1 MEVQMKYYFL
11 IFLFVF
17 GMLFVGC
24 KSSQSSKDDNKPQ
37 FITTP
42 TGLQYIDLKM
52 GQGDIPSIGQRVIVH
67 YVSYLENGKE
77 FDNSRTRNKPY
88 KFTLGANEV
97 IKGWDEGVQ
106 TMRVGGIRKL
116 IIPPELAW
124 GSRSMGDEIPPNST
138 IIIEVELLGIE
149 K

>member
-1 MEVQMKYYFL
+1 MKYYFL
-11 IFLFVF
+11 LVLFVI
-17 GMLFVGC
+17 GMLLGSC
-24 KSSQSSKDDNKPQ
+24 KSSQSSKDDNRPQ

-42 TGLQYIDLKM
+42 TGLQYIDLKL
-52 GQGDIPSIGQRVIVH
+52 GQGDIPTIGQKVIVH

>member
-1 MEVQMKYYFL
+1 MKYHYFI
-11 IFLFVF
+11 IFLLASLLVF
-17 GMLFVGC
+17 GC
-24 KSSQSSKDDNKPQ
+24 KSSQSTKDDNKPQ
-37 FITTP
+37 YITTP
-42 TGLQYIDLKM
+42 SGLQYIDIKE
-52 GQGDIPSIGQRVIVH
+52 GTGDIPTIGQKVIVH
-67 YVSYLENGKE
+67 YVSSLENGTK
-77 FDNSRTRNKPY
+77 FDSSRERNKPY
-88 KFTLGANEV
+88 KFTVGANEV